1 MIVPIIVCEVGFW
14 VVLVL
19 GLSARY
25 LLRQRL
31 LGVILLLCVPLI
43 DLILL
48 AIIVLDL
55 RGGATAH
62 WSHGLGAIY
71 LAVSVVYGHR
81 MVTWADRWFAYRF
94 DGAPRPQKVRRYGR
108 ARAAH
113 EWKETGILLL
123 AVGIGAAVLL
133 GCVALF
139 DDPARTQ
146 ALSAWF
152 GRLGVVSVAAVIWAV
167 TYTVF
172 PAKAPA
178 EATRASN

>member
-14 VVLVL
+14 VVLLL

-25 LLRQRL
+25 LVRQRR
-31 LGVILLLCVPLI
+31 LGAILLLCVPLI

-81 MVTWADRWFAYRF
+81 MVSWADRWFAYRF
-94 DGAPRPQKVRRYGR
+94 DGTPRPEKVRRYGM
-108 ARAAH
+108 ARAAY
-113 EWKETGILLL
+113 EWKESGILVL

-133 GCVALF
+133 GCIVLV
-139 DDPARTQ
+139 DDPVRTD

-152 GRLGVVSVAAVIWAV
+152 GRLGVVSVAALIWAV

-178 EATRASN
+178 ETSRTPT